1 MISCIEIPR
10 PRKRL
15 SELMLQSATKGK
27 KKDASKEWELIFNRS
42 PVKIVDNVNDKKVAG
57 IELSVNRLTR
67 LSSNQTQLEDTGIRE
82 SVSCGIVFKSIGYMS
97 LPLSEELPFDSTKG
111 IIRQSEGRVEG
122 MPGITHY
129 GFRVV
134 CKSKL

>member
-1 MISCIEIPR
+1 
-10 PRKRL
+10 
-15 SELMLQSATKGK
+15 MLQSATKGK

-42 PVKIVDNVNDKKVAG
+42 PVKIVENVNDKKVAG